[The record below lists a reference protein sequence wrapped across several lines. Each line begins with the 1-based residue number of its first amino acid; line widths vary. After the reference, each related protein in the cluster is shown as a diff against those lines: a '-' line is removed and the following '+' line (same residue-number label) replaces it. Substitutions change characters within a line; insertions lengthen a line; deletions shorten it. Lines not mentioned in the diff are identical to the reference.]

1 MIASPMLLFALDASR
16 EFGASVAAGLGLAL
30 SAHE

>member
-1 MIASPMLLFALDASR
+1 MLLFALDASR